1 MIWQEAIRDA
11 YNRIREAGASGGVD
25 AAKAIARKILNDFK
39 AIDAPNEIL
48 LTIGA
53 WVAARPVLKAAVSG
67 ATTVMGA
74 ATQYYSGLDASVADI
89 RRLTGNIM
97 AADLATKAVGEN
109 TSEYVGNLL
118 QVQKETALLGSTNE
132 KVITAQKELYASS
145 RIVGLLF
152 TNNTTLAREQVMA
165 YSKLAIQLDALGIS
179 NKSFAA
185 TLDIVGKTYRMTD
198 VLGTTEQL
206 NVHFVNLQRATG
218 ISAETIATDFAAA
231 AKDLA
236 AYTYP
241 EMLAVFSGLEAQVAA
256 TGVSLDVLM
265 GITKKFDTFESA
277 ASAVGD
283 LNAMLGGP
291 YLNTLDMINATEEE
305 RISLLQDM
313 MEQGGKTWET
323 MGRFERKAIAEA
335 LGTSVQDAARLMQGT
350 RGEMD
355 GITGSLQEN
364 MLSLEDMLGITEA
377 GLLKAKDG
385 AAANAVALKS
395 QLEGLTQASL
405 GILEI
410 YEQIRASQMKI
421 FEPWAANIGNIK
433 DAVSSVIGDLSTL
446 FGRLLGPVWNEIKDF
461 EIGGKK
467 LEDIIAPTVTK
478 APAAPTAPVTAVATV
493 TAPEKAA
500 VETTHQVI
508 AFKIGETT
516 FKELIIPIVDN
527 RLAEQVNVFA

>member
-1 MIWQEAIRDA
+1 
-11 YNRIREAGASGGVD
+11 
-25 AAKAIARKILNDFK
+25 
-39 AIDAPNEIL
+39 
-48 LTIGA
+48 
-53 WVAARPVLKAAVSG
+53 
-67 ATTVMGA
+67 
-74 ATQYYSGLDASVADI
+74 
-89 RRLTGNIM
+89 
-97 AADLATKAVGEN
+97 
-109 TSEYVGNLL
+109 
-118 QVQKETALLGSTNE
+118 
-132 KVITAQKELYASS
+132 
-145 RIVGLLF
+145 
-152 TNNTTLAREQVMA
+152 
-165 YSKLAIQLDALGIS
+165 
-179 NKSFAA
+179 
-185 TLDIVGKTYRMTD
+185 
-198 VLGTTEQL
+198 
-206 NVHFVNLQRATG
+206 
-218 ISAETIATDFAAA
+218 
-231 AKDLA
+231 
-236 AYTYP
+236 

-410 YEQIRASQMKI
+410 YEQIRNSQMKI
-421 FEPWAANIGNIK
+421 F
-433 DAVSSVIGDLSTL
+433 
-446 FGRLLGPVWNEIKDF
+446 
-461 EIGGKK
+461 
-467 LEDIIAPTVTK
+467 
-478 APAAPTAPVTAVATV
+478 
-493 TAPEKAA
+493 
-500 VETTHQVI
+500 Q
-508 AFKIGETT
+508 
-516 FKELIIPIVDN
+516 
-527 RLAEQVNVFA
+527 